1 MKKNLKKFL
10 RFLLRINTLFWS
22 GLDLKKIEDR
32 QYGCIAFRE
41 GWCHS
46 GCCDRCAGMTAEEA
60 EITRSHLKAMRDAL
74 REQRNNSE
82 QPEGYVPDLPFWGA
96 YLLCPIATI

>member
-32 QYGCIAFRE
+32 QNACIAFRE
-41 GWCHS
+41 GWCHA
-46 GCCDRCAGMTAEEA
+46 GWCDRCASMTAEEA
-60 EITRSHLKAMRDAL
+60 EITRSHLKAMRAAL

-82 QPEGYVPDLPFWGA
+82 QPEGYVPDVEASLSFK
-96 YLLCPIATI
+96 